1 MSVKI
6 DYATPE
12 MRETI
17 FRKMELADFRA
28 RALGGSAGLQRKA
41 EMEDRKTESLELNA
55 HRRNPMEVFSK
66 KNNMELERKL
76 NMKGHFLRE
85 WIDYAGVNETL
96 YRAPEND
103 IQSVK
108 KSNTNALK
116 LENIVNPDPSLVA
129 QQSTAESLK
138 QIRDSRM
145 TKARSR
151 LRMRAL

>member
-6 DYATPE
+6 DYATPQ

-17 FRKMELADFRA
+17 FRKMELADFRT

-41 EMEDRKTESLELNA
+41 EKEDRKTESLELNA
-55 HRRNPMEVFSK
+55 HLRNPMEVFSK
-66 KNNMELERKL
+66 KNNMELEKKL
-76 NMKGHFLRE
+76 EMPGHFLRE
-85 WIDYAGVNETL
+85 WIDDAGVNQTL

-103 IQSVK
+103 IESIK
-108 KSNTNALK
+108 KSNTNALR
-116 LENIVNPDPSLVA
+116 LENIVNPDPALIA

-145 TKARSR
+145 SKMRAR
-151 LRMRAL
+151 LRMRSL